1 MGGEE
6 SLDPGAESG
15 QLCGRAGAGAVRAQ
29 VKPMPA
35 VSSRQEAPKMRLA
48 DFIEANT
55 PAILAEWEL
64 FASSLLPAA
73 AEMDA
78 AALRDH
84 AEQILQAMVKD
95 LRTPQTRVEQSAK
108 SKGRAPVLLGATETA
123 AQTHALLRATGG
135 FTIRQLVAEYRALRA
150 SVLRLWADSGAY
162 GPGAMEDAGR
172 FNEAMD
178 QAIAESVDYFTSEV
192 DRWRAIFLG
201 VLGHDLRGPLNA
213 VLLTS
218 HVISTLSSGTPVSQ
232 HTEKLMRSGQRMRQ
246 LLDDLLD
253 FNRTSLDIGIR
264 VTREPVDLATVCRE
278 EIELLRSALPA
289 STIEFATEGGTQ
301 GSWDASRIKQ
311 VVSNLVINAARYG
324 DRSGVVRVSVRG
336 DDADAHLSV
345 ENTGPSIP
353 KELMNSLFEP
363 LRRHAGADSHGESES
378 LGLGLFIV
386 RQVALA
392 HGGSAGVESAE
403 GRTRFTVTLPKR

>member
-1 MGGEE
+1 M
-6 SLDPGAESG
+6 
-15 QLCGRAGAGAVRAQ
+15 
-29 VKPMPA
+29 
-35 VSSRQEAPKMRLA
+35 MRLA
-48 DFIEANT
+48 DFIDANMA
-55 PAILAEWEL
+55 AILAEWEL

-73 AEMDA
+73 AELDA

-84 AEQILQAMVKD
+84 AEQILQAMAKD
-95 LRTPQTRVEQSAK
+95 LRTPQTPVEQSAK
-108 SKGRAPVLLGATETA
+108 SKGRAAVLPGAAETA
-123 AQTHALLRATGG
+123 AQSHALLRATEG

-150 SVLRLWADSGAY
+150 SVLRLWGEAGPY
-162 GPGAMEDAGR
+162 GPDAVEDAGR

-192 DRWRAIFLG
+192 DRWRAVFQG

-218 HVISTLSSGTPVSQ
+218 QLISAMSVGSPLSR
-232 HTEKLMRSGQRMRQ
+232 HAEKLTRSSQRMRQ

-253 FNRTSLDIGIR
+253 YNRTSLGIGIR
-264 VTREPVDLATVCRE
+264 VTLEPAELATVCRE
-278 EIELLRSALPA
+278 EIEVLRAALPA
-289 STIEFATEGGTQ
+289 PTIEFSTGGVTL

-311 VVSNLVINAARYG
+311 VVSNLVINATRYG
-324 DRSGVVRVSVRG
+324 DPSGIVRVSLRG
-336 DDADAHLSV
+336 DDAQVHLSV

-353 KELMNSLFEP
+353 KELMDSLFEP
-363 LRRHAGADSHGESES
+363 LRRHAAADSPGESES

-392 HGGSAGVESAE
+392 HGGSVSVESAD
-403 GRTRFTVTLPKR
+403 GRTRFTVTLPKP

>member
-1 MGGEE
+1 
-6 SLDPGAESG
+6 
-15 QLCGRAGAGAVRAQ
+15 
-29 VKPMPA
+29 
-35 VSSRQEAPKMRLA
+35 MRLA
-48 DFIEANT
+48 DFIDGNMA
-55 PAILAEWEL
+55 AILAEWQL

-73 AEMDA
+73 AELDA

-84 AEQILQAMVKD
+84 AEQMLQAMAKD

-108 SKGRAPVLLGATETA
+108 SKGRAPVLPGAMETA

-150 SVLRLWADSGAY
+150 SVLRLWGDAGAH
-162 GPGAMEDAGR
+162 GPDAMEDAGR

-192 DRWRAIFLG
+192 DRWRAVFLG

-218 HVISTLSSGTPVSQ
+218 QLISAMSAGTPVSQ
-232 HTEKLMRSGQRMRQ
+232 HTEKLMRSGERMRQ

-253 FNRTSLDIGIR
+253 YNRTSLDIGIR
-264 VTREPVDLATVCRE
+264 VTPEPVDLATVCRQ
-278 EIELLRSALPA
+278 EIELLRAALPA
-289 STIEFATEGGTQ
+289 STIEFATEGVTL

-311 VVSNLVINAARYG
+311 VVSNLVINATRYG
-324 DRSGVVRVSVRG
+324 DPSGVVRVSLRG
-336 DDADAHLSV
+336 DDAQVHLSV

-363 LRRHAGADSHGESES
+363 LRRHAGANSPGESES

-386 RQVALA
+386 HQIALA
-392 HGGSAGVESAE
+392 HGGSVTVESAA
-403 GRTRFTVTLPKR
+403 GRTRFTVALPKR